1 MRCRGFP
8 PAAGRGGGGCRP
20 RDVIWAPPPAPLPVR
35 TAPNRCSPPPPH
47 TLPLAHPSRPN
58 AGRPRGESWL
68 PPAAASMHPA
78 LYTRASMIREIAAA
92 VGFISKFL
100 RTKGLMNERQLQ
112 TFSQSLQE
120 LLAGEPRR
128 GSQPR
133 TRRGFP
139 PPSPPPRPGLSGPRV
154 APPSA
159 AGRRTEGVCGKK
171 GKNGPSE
178 GPELPWS
185 LSRDTPPPPSPPV
198 PPAGGGRQERAV
210 NKRGSGVVQ
219 PAPPPASS
227 RLRRQSFR
235 SSPDLGSARRAQTA
249 RFPEGK
255 MLQSCFF

>member
-1 MRCRGFP
+1 
-8 PAAGRGGGGCRP
+8 
-20 RDVIWAPPPAPLPVR
+20 
-35 TAPNRCSPPPPH
+35 
-47 TLPLAHPSRPN
+47 
-58 AGRPRGESWL
+58 
-68 PPAAASMHPA
+68 MHPA